1 MAEMPMSLWHK
12 ELKSSKE
19 EDDRS
24 IRRELMTAESR
35 LMWGK

>member
-24 IRRELMTAESR
+24 ICTELMTTESR

>member
-1 MAEMPMSLWHK
+1 MAEMPMSLCHI

-24 IRRELMTAESR
+24 ICRELMTAEGR

>member
-1 MAEMPMSLWHK
+1 MPEMPMSLCHK

-24 IRRELMTAESR
+24 ICTELMTTESR